1 MVNHGVY
8 LHTFRMITG
17 ILEYVVLVSHGILLP
32 PNMVSSSLNR
42 PTFSSNSIRKISPI
56 AMAAQI
62 FGRNVAVL
70 KNALALLLFK
80 KRLFN
85 RHAINSAQ
93 NKIKTRPVSQ

>member
-1 MVNHGVY
+1 
-8 LHTFRMITG
+8 
-17 ILEYVVLVSHGILLP
+17 
-32 PNMVSSSLNR
+32 
-42 PTFSSNSIRKISPI
+42 
-56 AMAAQI
+56 MAAQI

-93 NKIKTRPVSQ
+93 NKK

>member
-17 ILEYVVLVSHGILLP
+17 NLGIRGTCKPRDL
-32 PNMVSSSLNR
+32 
-42 PTFSSNSIRKISPI
+42 TATKYGKQFIKQTYIFTNSIRKISPI

-80 KRLFN
+80 KRLFTDM
-85 RHAINSAQ
+85 Q
-93 NKIKTRPVSQ
+93 SQCTE

>member
-1 MVNHGVY
+1 
-8 LHTFRMITG
+8 
-17 ILEYVVLVSHGILLP
+17 
-32 PNMVSSSLNR
+32 
-42 PTFSSNSIRKISPI
+42 
-56 AMAAQI
+56 MAAQI